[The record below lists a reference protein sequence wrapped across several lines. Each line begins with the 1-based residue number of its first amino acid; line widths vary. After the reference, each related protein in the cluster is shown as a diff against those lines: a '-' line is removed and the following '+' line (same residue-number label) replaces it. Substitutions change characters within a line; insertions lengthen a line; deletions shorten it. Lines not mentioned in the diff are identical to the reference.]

1 MVKTNQNIINKQ
13 YKRSGDGVLVVC
25 EEGQDI
31 ARKKKLL
38 WVEFRQTDLP
48 EADIVSG
55 AHCLT
60 VKHMDEEP
68 VNNLKKGKAAMTYN
82 RLNK

>member
-1 MVKTNQNIINKQ
+1 MVCWQ
-13 YKRSGDGVLVVC
+13 YVKKVRIQLRKRSFY
-25 EEGQDI
+25 
-31 ARKKKLL
+31 
-38 WVEFRQTDLP
+38 EFRQTDLP